1 MSSSSPER
9 ATEKQRAKREAVVTE
24 EKGKQFPK
32 NGKLTFSG
40 LLFPRKQTEK
50 ILRLPCQKRGSFGK
64 IAACNGC
71 SFKQNCLREKAAKPG
86 EDARRPGGPS
96 ETGQG
101 RRGPGVTLTRLAPTA
116 HLPAEEA
123 MAGGHEDP
131 LTLGFSPRDLPQSP
145 NEQSHGSKPQG
156 GGAAAT
162 WRSQGQAWGPVRAGN
177 LGPTPA
183 PAAAASRAPRRPS
196 GASDESRCGLAAG
209 TRVLPSPTSCRL
221 PASRPHLHGLSKH

>member
-50 ILRLPCQKRGSFGK
+50 ILRLPCQKRGSFGE

-101 RRGPGVTLTRLAPTA
+101 RRGPGVTLTRPRPHSTPSCRGSHGRGARGSPDF
-116 HLPAEEA
+116 
-123 MAGGHEDP
+123 GVQ
-131 LTLGFSPRDLPQSP
+131 SPR
-145 NEQSHGSKPQG
+145 
-156 GGAAAT
+156 
-162 WRSQGQAWGPVRAGN
+162 
-177 LGPTPA
+177 
-183 PAAAASRAPRRPS
+183 
-196 GASDESRCGLAAG
+196 
-209 TRVLPSPTSCRL
+209 PSPV
-221 PASRPHLHGLSKH
+221 PK